1 MTRRS
6 LEVAGCWLSPPRNDR
21 MWHNGI
27 VALAQI
33 HAVDWRGLG
42 LEFLDAPEH
51 SSGIDGQLL
60 LWCRTFD
67 WAAEGEP
74 NPTVEA
80 ALTWLEMH
88 RPDDDQERSSTG
100 APRWSLRVS
109 EDMPAWFANAEG

>member
-33 HAVDWRGLG
+33 HAVDWRGFG

-51 SSGIDGQLL
+51 SSGIDGNCCCGAGRSTGQRKAS
-60 LWCRTFD
+60 RT
-67 WAAEGEP
+67 
-74 NPTVEA
+74 PTVEA

-109 EDMPAWFANAEG
+109 EDMPAWFTNAEG